1 MLDNSSL
8 TQRYNK
14 LPEWLRWV
22 LFLPISFIFSI
33 ILWFFMDSAG
43 RYVGAYEFVLAILH
57 PVIVQA
63 LFLILIFYTVPKSK
77 LKWVIAFIVLRSL
90 FLVFFIAQPI
100 LSLLGTEMIYDWIF
114 FKELIG
120 EIVTLIISIGVYR
133 ELRKNIS

>member
-1 MLDNSSL
+1 MPNNNSL

-14 LPEWLRWV
+14 LPEWLRWI
-22 LFLPISFIFSI
+22 LFLPISSIFSI

-43 RYVGAYEFVLAILH
+43 RHVGAYEFVLAILH

-63 LFLILIFYTVPKSK
+63 SFLILIFYTVPRGK
-77 LKWVIAFIVLRSL
+77 LKWVIAFIALRSL
-90 FLVFFIAQPI
+90 FIVFFIAQPI
-100 LSLLGTEMIYDWIF
+100 LSFLGTEMIYDWIF

>member
-1 MLDNSSL
+1 MLNNDSPS
-8 TQRYNK
+8 QRYNK
-14 LPEWLRWV
+14 LPEWLRWI
-22 LFLPISFIFSI
+22 LFLPISSIFSI
-33 ILWFFMDSAG
+33 ILWFFMDSAAH
-43 RYVGAYEFVLAILH
+43 YVGAYEFVLAILH

-63 LFLILIFYTVPKSK
+63 SFLILIFYTVPRGK

>member
-1 MLDNSSL
+1 MDNNAL
-8 TQRYNK
+8 IQRYNK
-14 LPEWLRWV
+14 LPEWLRWI
-22 LFLPISFIFSI
+22 LFLPISFVFSI
-33 ILWFFMDSAG
+33 IIWFFIDSAG

-63 LFLILIFYTVPKSK
+63 SFLILIFYTVPKSK

-90 FLVFFIAQPI
+90 LLVFFVAQPI

-133 ELRKNIS
+133 ELKKDIL

>member
-1 MLDNSSL
+1 MLDNNSL

-100 LSLLGTEMIYDWIF
+100 LSLLGTETIYDWIF
-114 FKELIG
+114 FKEIIG
-120 EIVTLIISIGVYR
+120 EIVTLIISIVVYK
-133 ELRKNIS
+133 ELKKNIL